1 MNPYKVLGIAENA
14 SSEDIKQAYLKLAR
28 QYHPDIGGDATK
40 FKEAQ
45 SAYDILSNNNSTPP
59 EHTTRQ
65 HNINPADFT
74 NIFTQN
80 RHPFGDIFSQFVQK
94 PQPQAVKSH
103 VHDSEIQFNL
113 KANLEQIKKG
123 ATATISYTRNKLCP
137 DCNGQGGQQ
146 KTHCGHCR
154 GAGVIT
160 VKHKT
165 PDPRSPVMIQQTTC
179 SYCNGKGVMWHIPC
193 QLCHTNGYIQQTEQI
208 KVKIAEDK

>member
-28 QYHPDIGGDATK
+28 QHPPDIGGDATK

-74 NIFTQN
+74 NIFTQG

-94 PQPQAVKSH
+94 PQPQAVKLH
-103 VHDSEIQFNL
+103 AHDSEIQFNL
-113 KANLEQIKKG
+113 KANLEQIKKELQVTLEEHK
-123 ATATISYTRNKLCP
+123 ANNKLLEAQRLRERTKFDLEMIEATGRC
-137 DCNGQGGQQ
+137 
-146 KTHCGHCR
+146 
-154 GAGVIT
+154 AGIE
-160 VKHKT
+160 
-165 PDPRSPVMIQQTTC
+165 
-179 SYCNGKGVMWHIPC
+179 N
-193 QLCHTNGYIQQTEQI
+193 
-208 KVKIAEDK
+208 